1 MSWYLSQIGR
11 REHYAL
17 PAFLHAQGSL
27 AMMATDVW
35 APWTHSMPRA
45 ISPKKLAQRYAPA
58 LRNAKVIS
66 PPLLRVIWS
75 MRHTR
80 HPEVRWLRIGESF
93 GKFAAKEFI
102 RHGLGDEDQV
112 LGYTGGNLEQLIAA
126 RERGAAAYHIQVDP
140 GHEWYLARRLEQE
153 ANPDIE
159 ARTPMPHAS
168 YMERVEQEWQV
179 AERIIVHSEHSLQCL
194 VARGVAASKCVVIPP
209 AFTPAITNGQRLHPG
224 ARPFRVLFVGQHCV
238 AKGFHVYASAARI
251 AGKGFE
257 FISIG
262 RSSLRDGY
270 AESVRDII
278 TMLGHLPQSEVYAQ
292 MKAADA
298 FVFPTLSDGF
308 GMVQLEA
315 MSAGLPV
322 IATAK
327 CGAVVRDGI
336 DGFIVPTGDAQAIAT
351 SLIRLREDVQL
362 YEGMSQAAA
371 VRSTDFS
378 PASHIASLTAY
389 SK

>member
-27 AMMATDVW
+27 AMLATDVW
-35 APWTHSMPRA
+35 APWAHSVPRA
-45 ISPKKLAQRYAPA
+45 ISPQKLAQRYTPA
-58 LRNAKVIS
+58 LRSAKVTS
-66 PPLLRVIWS
+66 QPLLSVIWN
-75 MRHTR
+75 MRYTR
-80 HPEVRWLRIGESF
+80 HPEVRWLRIGEKF
-93 GKFAAKEFI
+93 GNFAAGEFI
-102 RHGLGDEDQV
+102 RHGLGGEDHV

-140 GHEWYLARRLEQE
+140 GHEWYLARRMEQE
-153 ANPDIE
+153 ANPDVE
-159 ARTPMPHAS
+159 AKTPMPHAT
-168 YMERVEQEWQV
+168 YMERIEQEWQV
-179 AERIIVHSEHSLQCL
+179 AERIIVHSDHSLRCL
-194 VARGVAASKCVVIPP
+194 VARGVAASKCLVIPP
-209 AFTPAITNGQRLHPG
+209 AFTPAITHGRRQHPG

-238 AKGFHVYASAARI
+238 AKGFHIYASAARI

-262 RSSLRDGY
+262 RSSLRDKY
-270 AESVRDII
+270 AESVSDVI

-308 GMVQLEA
+308 GIVQLEA

-322 IATAK
+322 IATPK

-336 DGFIVPTGDAQAIAT
+336 DGFIVPAGDAQAIAA
-351 SLIRLREDVQL
+351 SLIRLREDVRL
-362 YEGMSQAAA
+362 YEGMSEAAA
-371 VRSTDFS
+371 MRSAAFS
-378 PASHIASLTAY
+378 PASHFAALTA
-389 SK
+389 SFK